1 MKLILLQD
9 VRALGKAGDIVDVS
23 DGYARNKLLP
33 GKLAVE
39 ATDKNRNDLKL
50 RQKNE
55 EKKAAERLAEAKELA
70 GKLGGVKIVV
80 SMKAGKDGKAFGSV
94 SSKEIAEEAK
104 KQFGL
109 DLDKKKIQLAEPI
122 KTFGTHEV
130 AIKLHPEVTGKF
142 SVQVKEQ

>member
-9 VRALGKAGDIVDVS
+9 VRALGKASDIVEVS

-39 ATDKNRNDLKL
+39 ATDKNRNELKL

-55 EKKAAERLAEAKELA
+55 EKKAAERLAEARDLSA
-70 GKLGGVKIVV
+70 KLSGVKIVV

>member
-1 MKLILLQD
+1 M
-9 VRALGKAGDIVDVS
+9 V
-23 DGYARNKLLP
+23 
-33 GKLAVE
+33 
-39 ATDKNRNDLKL
+39 
-50 RQKNE
+50 
-55 EKKAAERLAEAKELA
+55 AAE
-70 GKLGGVKIVV
+70 
-80 SMKAGKDGKAFGSV
+80 AGKDGKAFGSV

-122 KTFGTHEV
+122 KTFGTQEV

>member
-9 VRALGKAGDIVDVS
+9 VRALGKAGDIVEVS

-39 ATDKNRNDLKL
+39 ATDKNRNELKL

-55 EKKAAERLAEAKELA
+55 EKKAAERLAEARELSGRLA
-70 GKLGGVKIVV
+70 GVKIVV

-109 DLDKKKIQLAEPI
+109 ELDKKKIQLAEPI